1 LVLSVI
7 GAAIFCLSKKK
18 TKTQTQEETGNLDSF
33 MGISISLERVTARRE
48 YVFIDAIEIGLN
60 RFESD

>member
-1 LVLSVI
+1 LS
-7 GAAIFCLSKKK
+7 FYLS
-18 TKTQTQEETGNLDSF
+18 TKTSF
-33 MGISISLERVTARRE
+33 FLSFSISLERVTARRE